1 MEYKLTLMKIVFL
14 GLTAVF
20 CLNANLI
27 FAQKKPNVIVIYTD
41 DQATLDVN
49 ILGPKYL
56 HPTLPGH
63 LCI

>member
-27 FAQKKPNVIVIYTD
+27 FAQKKPNVIVIY
-41 DQATLDVN
+41 LSL
-49 ILGPKYL
+49 I
-56 HPTLPGH
+56 H
-63 LCI
+63 I